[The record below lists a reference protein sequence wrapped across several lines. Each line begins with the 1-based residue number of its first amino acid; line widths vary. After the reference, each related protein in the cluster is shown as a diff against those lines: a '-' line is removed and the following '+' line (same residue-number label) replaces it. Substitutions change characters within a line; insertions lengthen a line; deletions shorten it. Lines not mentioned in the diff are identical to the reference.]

1 MLNKKDRIMKK
12 SYILLSMLTVIFLT
26 FITVNRV
33 QAQLYINEFM
43 ASNDAAFPG
52 LLNDYADWIE
62 IYNAGNEDIML
73 GGYFMSDDLADT
85 SSWCEIPSTY
95 PDSVTV
101 PAGGYIIFYANKAED
116 VSVMCLHFK
125 LSSSGEQIGLWD
137 PDKNVVDT
145 LTFGAQV
152 TDTSYGRYP
161 DGSAT
166 WYFMPDFTPGAA
178 NRHTTGIVNN
188 KKEVFLSQNQ
198 PNPFNNFSKI
208 EFNIAKA
215 QNVVISV
222 FDLTGKTV
230 DVLTNKYYTAGKH
243 SIVWNASNLKAGI
256 YYYKLQ
262 TETSS
267 TVKKAM
273 IIR

>member
-1 MLNKKDRIMKK
+1 MKK
-12 SYILLSMLTVIFLT
+12 SYILLSMLTVLFLSFGT
-26 FITVNRV
+26 ANKAN
-33 QAQLYINEFM
+33 AQLYINEFM

-62 IYNAGNEDIML
+62 IYNAGTEDVML

-85 SSWCEIPSTY
+85 SSWFEIPSTY

-101 PAGGYIIFYANKAED
+101 PAGGFIIFYANKSD
-116 VSVMCLHFK
+116 DISVMCLNFK
-125 LSSSGEQIGLWD
+125 LKGSGEQIGLWG
-137 PDKNVVDT
+137 PDMNVIDT
-145 LTFGAQV
+145 LTYGAQI

-178 NRHTTGIVNN
+178 NQHTTGIVNN
-188 KKEVFLSQNQ
+188 KKEVSLSQNY
-198 PNPFNNFSKI
+198 PNPFNETTKI
-208 EFNIAKA
+208 EFNLNKA

-230 DVLTNKYYTAGKH
+230 DVITNKYYTQGKH
-243 SIVWNASNLKAGI
+243 SVVWNATNLNAGI

-267 TVKKAM
+267 TVRKAM
-273 IIR
+273 IVK